1 MNKDILKKELS
12 MKDVFIVIAVIL
24 SVIIYIFIFIYPKYD
39 DFIAAKK
46 ELKNLEFYKNTFEER
61 INEMPVLQE
70 TLDNLIE
77 ERDSKSRQL
86 AYNMEDGM
94 FLIGLS
100 KKLQEYNVELI
111 NYTIEDTI
119 QYDSFYAIPT
129 NIELKGDYKNV
140 RAIIDYMQNQKNI
153 TQILDYNITAYIEEN
168 SNEEATNESIII
180 DPVVYWIDDSEDNL
194 YHKIDCDVLKDE
206 IINSDGKISHG
217 SYIDSNKENP
227 CEVCKPYTI
236 NEEAIQID
244 ISIPI
249 STGDVLATFK
259 FIMYSSNNPTLD
271 LNNDESSTWEPG
283 KFNPF
288 TTTTTLMNGE

>member
-61 INEMPVLQE
+61 INEMSVLQE

-119 QYDSFYAIPT
+119 QYNSFYAIPT

-180 DPVVYWIDDSEDNL
+180 DSVVYWIDDSEDNL
-194 YHKIDCDVLKDE
+194 YHKIDCDILKDE
-206 IINSDGKISHG
+206 IINSDGEISHG
-217 SYIDSNKENP
+217 SHIDSNKENP

-236 NEEAIQID
+236 NEEATQID

-249 STGDVLATFK
+249 STGNVLATFK

-288 TTTTTLMNGE
+288 TTTTTLNE